1 MDNIRIRAIEGERK
15 GKGYAK
21 DGERRRGEGG
31 TGPGNRNERRGS
43 EPVKWCTKR
52 AEAAEGAWQRPAA
65 AAVFVRMCARGDHGR
80 ARGPML
86 AFSFSSSLSRSI
98 PFFLSISL
106 GLSFPAGSYARV
118 LARTPPVQW
127 RAPTLINAKLRR
139 RAYFRAGTR
148 DGNARFRFSS
158 RPFFIDVEL
167 IYDINLQMAKI
178 G

>member
-52 AEAAEGAWQRPAA
+52 GRGGGGRVAAPSCSCRFRPH
-65 AAVFVRMCARGDHGR
+65 VR

-86 AFSFSSSLSRSI
+86 AFSFSSSLSRSV

-167 IYDINLQMAKI
+167 IYDINL
-178 G
+178 